1 MTNLEY
7 RKKIYREQ
15 YIRQKKIEENYV
27 MKKIQIQIQ
36 KPIKNKH
43 NEHNNKHNNEHNNEY
58 SFYENYVMWLI

>member
-43 NEHNNKHNNEHNNEY
+43 NNKHNNEY